1 MVHDTGA
8 TPTMSPNP
16 NFQRRQRPKDTDTD
30 SQAQNSDFQQHFGD
44 GGEEK
49 EEFDWDDGWE
59 DSLGETQASERDV
72 ALNLGSS
79 GVMSTPR
86 SKSDPGTTTTRVVGV
101 HAGPKSPLAPMS
113 AIPTGLATIAGAAPT
128 AQQMSS
134 WVGSVGKRW
143 DEIKGS
149 TTWVSFSF
157 FLWSFCCLL
166 YQFSSFF
173 QKFGSL
179 LA

>member
-1 MVHDTGA
+1 LEPESEFGDFEDGISVNSHSYSHTQHQVLMVHDTGA

-16 NFQRRQRPKDTDTD
+16 AFQRRQKPQDTD
-30 SQAQNSDFQQHFGD
+30 SQVQNLDFQQHFGD

-59 DSLGETQASERDV
+59 EPAGDVQASEREVSLSLVSSSARGTGNKSV
-72 ALNLGSS
+72 A
-79 GVMSTPR
+79 
-86 SKSDPGTTTTRVVGV
+86 GTTTTTTPRIVGA

-113 AIPTGLATIAGAAPT
+113 AIPTGLASIAGAAPT

-143 DEIKGS
+143 DEITGS
-149 TTWVSFSF
+149 T
-157 FLWSFCCLL
+157 
-166 YQFSSFF
+166 
-173 QKFGSL
+173 
-179 LA
+179 A

>member
-16 NFQRRQRPKDTDTD
+16 AFQRRQKPQDTDN
-30 SQAQNSDFQQHFGD
+30 QAQNVDFQQHFGD

-59 DSLGETQASERDV
+59 EPAGEVQASEREV
-72 ALNLGSS
+72 SLSLGSS
-79 GVMSTPR
+79 GARGTG
-86 SKSDPGTTTTRVVGV
+86 SKSRIVGA

-113 AIPTGLATIAGAAPT
+113 AIPTGLAAIAGAAPT

-143 DEIKGS
+143 DEITGS
-149 TTWVSFSF
+149 T
-157 FLWSFCCLL
+157 
-166 YQFSSFF
+166 
-173 QKFGSL
+173 
-179 LA
+179 A

>member
-16 NFQRRQRPKDTDTD
+16 AFQRRQKPQDTDN
-30 SQAQNSDFQQHFGD
+30 QAQNLDFQQHFGD
-44 GGEEK
+44 GREEK

-59 DSLGETQASERDV
+59 EPAGEVQASEREV
-72 ALNLGSS
+72 SLSLVSS
-79 GVMSTPR
+79 SARGTG
-86 SKSDPGTTTTRVVGV
+86 SKSVAGTTTTTAPRIVGA

-113 AIPTGLATIAGAAPT
+113 AIPTGLASIAGAAPT

-143 DEIKGS
+143 DEITGS
-149 TTWVSFSF
+149 T
-157 FLWSFCCLL
+157 
-166 YQFSSFF
+166 
-173 QKFGSL
+173 
-179 LA
+179 A

>member
-16 NFQRRQRPKDTDTD
+16 AFQRRQKPQGTD

-59 DSLGETQASERDV
+59 EPAGEVQASEREV
-72 ALNLGSS
+72 SLSLGSS
-79 GVMSTPR
+79 SARGTG
-86 SKSDPGTTTTRVVGV
+86 SKSAAGSTTTTTTPRIVGA
-101 HAGPKSPLAPMS
+101 HASPKSPLAPMS
-113 AIPTGLATIAGAAPT
+113 AIPTGLASIAGAAPT

-143 DEIKGS
+143 DEITGS
-149 TTWVSFSF
+149 T
-157 FLWSFCCLL
+157 
-166 YQFSSFF
+166 
-173 QKFGSL
+173 
-179 LA
+179 A